1 LQLEKAIDGMFEAKC
16 PEVFSPRT
24 AKYYQSFE
32 VGSDEFTG
40 TMVKDTEPFCGRY
53 ALKDPFRI
61 FKKKE
66 KDLGIMLSQF
76 SMVILLKLLHSS
88 G

>member
-1 LQLEKAIDGMFEAKC
+1 MFEAKC
-16 PEVFSPRT
+16 PTVLSPAT

-32 VGSDEFTG
+32 TLTGEFTG

-53 ALKDPFRI
+53 VLKNPYRI

-66 KDLGIMLSQF
+66 KDLGILLSQY
-76 SMVILLKLLHSS
+76 SQVI
-88 G
+88 